1 MKPWLIKVLNGPNA
15 GAQILVSR
23 EVTVGTSVDCDLIL
37 NDPHICS
44 VHCQIKKGEEDAFDI
59 VPKEGIVFINGKK
72 LEEALGKLKLGD
84 VLTLGSTHLTGGPSE
99 QLWPPVTIPNIQE
112 VRAEAAVP
120 SGGTASET
128 GPVLTSAPK
137 NSIKKRLKVSRESI
151 VGLIFIGAC
160 LFIGISFLK
169 FLMHKNLK
177 VNRAEFKPSS
187 FEQKEEM
194 GINEEKKLTQSALQN
209 LQKLFP
215 KLYIK
220 AVNVNGQNAYYIYT
234 KDQMEYDEI
243 RRILNKKN
251 LPIVSVLINVDDIDD
266 SGIAMMQALNLSVSV
281 TADEKGRTTWTGYVP
296 TQKVFDSMKE
306 QIARDIPAI
315 TENKYHIILGEEAAK
330 IATGILMKNQFGS
343 IVVTPE
349 QSNLT
354 LTGSV
359 FEGDEPRWKKTLQ
372 ELEITFGNKVKLANL
387 VRISPTPVQQQVF
400 FNAPVVSVSISSFPY
415 AVLRNGEYIF
425 IGAKV
430 RNGYTVEAITTKGIE
445 LVGQDNKKWIPIS
458 SQ

>member
-15 GAQILVSR
+15 GAQILVSG

-44 VHCQIKKGEEDAFDI
+44 VHCQIKKGEEESFDI

-72 LEEALGKLKLGD
+72 LEEAAGKLKLGD

-112 VRAEAAVP
+112 VRAEAAPAPAREEPKVP
-120 SGGTASET
+120 PAAM
-128 GPVLTSAPK
+128 PKATSL
-137 NSIKKRLKVSRESI
+137 KKRFALSRPSILSLII
-151 VGLIFIGAC
+151 VGAF
-160 LFIGISFLK
+160 LFLGISFLK
-169 FLMHKNLK
+169 ILVHKNLM
-177 VNRAEFKPSS
+177 VNKLEFKPSS
-187 FEQKEEM
+187 FQQTEEVDMRQDQKV
-194 GINEEKKLTQSALQN
+194 TQSAIQN

-215 KLYIK
+215 KIYIK
-220 AVNVNGQNAYYIYT
+220 PVNVNGQNVCYIYT
-234 KDQMEYDEI
+234 KDQIEYDEV
-243 RRILNKKN
+243 RRILNKRN
-251 LPIVSVLINVDDIDD
+251 LPVASLLISIDDIDD
-266 SGIAMMQALNLSVSV
+266 SGTAMMQALNLSVSITV
-281 TADEKGRTTWTGYVP
+281 DERGRATWTGYVP

-315 TENKYHIILGEEAAK
+315 TENTFHIILGEEAAK
-330 IATGILMKNQFGS
+330 KAMNILMKNQFGA

-349 QSNLT
+349 RNNLT

-359 FEGDEPRWKKTLQ
+359 FDGDQPRWKKAIQ
-372 ELEITFGNKVKLANL
+372 ELETTFGNKVKFANL
-387 VRISPTPVQQQVF
+387 VLVSPTPVQQQIF
-400 FNAPVVSVSISSFPY
+400 FNAPVVSVSVSSFPY
-415 AVLRNGEYIF
+415 AVLQNGEHIF

-445 LVGQDNKKWIPIS
+445 LVGQGSKRWIS
-458 SQ
+458 LSGQ